1 VSEIGKTVSVGDIA
15 AKKGREK
22 IVMLTAYDTPSARL
36 LDEAGVEALLVG
48 DSVEMAV
55 YGEASTLT
63 ADMDVM
69 VRHARAVTRGARRA
83 LVVGDMPFLS
93 YQASVSDAVRNA
105 GRFLAEGGVSAVK
118 VEGGRRVLPSIE
130 AILAADVPVMG
141 HLGMTPQS
149 YRKFGGYK
157 VQGKSR
163 ESADE
168 IFEDAIAL
176 ERAGCFSLVL
186 ECVPDSLA
194 ARITAELS
202 IPTIGIGAG
211 PHCDGQVL
219 VYHDL
224 LGLSG
229 DFRPKFVRRYAE
241 LSEIIQDAARRFSDD
256 VRSGGFPSAEET
268 FQPETS
274 QPEPSQPEAPALRRV
289 H

>member
-1 VSEIGKTVSVGDIA
+1 MSETGKTLSVHDIA
-15 AKKGREK
+15 AKKGRGK
-22 IVMLTAYDTPSARL
+22 IVMLTAYDAPSARL
-36 LDEAGVEALLVG
+36 LDDAGIDVLLVG

-63 ADMDVM
+63 ARMDAM
-69 VRHARAVTRGARRA
+69 IRHSRAVSRAARRA
-83 LVVGDMPFLS
+83 LVIGDMPFLS
-93 YQASVSDAVRNA
+93 YQASVPDAVQNA

-130 AILAADVPVMG
+130 AILAADIPVMG

-149 YRKFGGYK
+149 FRKFGGYK
-157 VQGKSR
+157 VQGKSSD
-163 ESADE
+163 SAEE
-168 IFEDAIAL
+168 IFEDSVAL
-176 ERAGCFSLVL
+176 EAAGCFAVVL

-219 VYHDL
+219 VFHDL

-229 DFRPKFVRRYAE
+229 EFRPKFARRYAE
-241 LSEIIQDAARRFSDD
+241 LGPIIQDAARRYSDD
-256 VRSGGFPSAEET
+256 VRSGEFPSAEET
-268 FQPETS
+268 FQPE
-274 QPEPSQPEAPALRRV
+274 APALRRV